1 MNHAETINA
10 PFHLPFFS
18 VIITSYNRAH
28 LLTRA
33 LRSLILQTEKDWE
46 AIIIDDG
53 STDNTLS
60 AITPY
65 LALNHKI
72 VYIRQASKGCVESK
86 NSGIL
91 RSTGKYI
98 TFLDSDDEFGTD
110 HLATRKAILTQNTAI
125 DFLHGGVKIIGSPY
139 VPDRFNYSKMI
150 HLLDCAI
157 GGTFFIER
165 KLAFRLKG
173 FNPISLGHDAD
184 FMERAAGL
192 DATIFKTEL
201 PTYIYH
207 RETQNSIT
215 NNLARQVSL

>member
-1 MNHAETINA
+1 MDHAEDINA

-18 VIITSYNRAH
+18 VIITSYNRAL

-46 AIIIDDG
+46 AIIVDDG
-53 STDNTLS
+53 STDNTPA
-60 AITPY
+60 AIVPY
-65 LALNHKI
+65 LALNNKI
-72 VYIRQASKGCVESK
+72 VYIRQISKGCVESK

-98 TFLDSDDEFGTD
+98 TFLDSDDEFSPD

-139 VPDRFNYSKMI
+139 VPDRFNYDKMI
-150 HLLDCAI
+150 HLRDCAI

-165 KLAFRLKG
+165 NLAFRLKG

-184 FMERAAGL
+184 LMERAAHSG
-192 DATIFKTEL
+192 ATILKTEL

-215 NNLARQVSL
+215 HNLTGQVSL

>member
-1 MNHAETINA
+1 MNHAEDINA
-10 PFHLPFFS
+10 AFHLPFFS

-46 AIIIDDG
+46 AIIVDDG
-53 STDNTLS
+53 STDNTPA
-60 AITPY
+60 AIVPY
-65 LALNHKI
+65 MALNNKI
-72 VYIRQASKGCVESK
+72 IYIRQVSKGCVESK

-98 TFLDSDDEFGTD
+98 TFLDSDDEFSPD
-110 HLATRKAILTQNTAI
+110 HLATRKAILTQNTTI

-139 VPDRFNYSKMI
+139 VPDRFNYDKMI
-150 HLLDCAI
+150 HLRDCAI

-184 FMERAAGL
+184 LMERAARSG
-192 DATIFKTEL
+192 ATILKTEL

-215 NNLARQVSL
+215 NNLTGQVSL